1 MSRASIPQASVPS
14 RLGRLTTAERRV
26 WDAFPQGATVDLRTG
41 DPGADAPAEAGHWP
55 SARTVRGE
63 VIAALLLGACPAAP
77 GAVAAVRLVGA
88 RITGPLRIDHG
99 QVSSLLLLR
108 KCRFEGPIDLDGAT
122 TESIDLRGS
131 WLTTLSAYGAQVRG
145 TLDLR
150 DTVVAGGGQAIHAD
164 GIRIDGSLLAN
175 RTVVTGS
182 FDLINAQISGQVTL
196 IEAELS
202 NRTLGGHS
210 LNAGG
215 IRVGRSLLAQG
226 LRSEGELRLPGAH
239 IGSSLLLKGATLD
252 GRGGSALHGD
262 SLTVASEADLR
273 PYLPSARKAGQERA
287 GKQAAEQRE
296 AEQQAAEGQQAQQQ
310 QCFTA
315 IGTVRLPGARFGKGL
330 DLGGAT
336 LAPTPEQPALLADR
350 MVVEGS
356 LHLGDDFRTEGEI
369 RLSGVRITGHL
380 ELVGMDCPKALLN
393 LYAASAEG
401 GVRDQLSSWPE
412 RLNLDGFTYGP
423 FSAYIESEQRV
434 LLLKRQARR
443 SDDLIGGFRAQPYEQ
458 LASYYR
464 SLGNDGEARTVL
476 LAKQRALRGKLPW
489 RRRIPGYV
497 IDLLVGYGYRPLRAV
512 GWAAGLLAASSLYFD
527 QVRPEHVSAEDT
539 SVFNPVLYAADHL
552 IPVIHFGEPDVWQY
566 HGLPEVV
573 TAVLT
578 VLGWTL
584 GIAIAA
590 AATRTFTR
598 N

>member
-1 MSRASIPQASVPS
+1 MVRTSVPHITAPN
-14 RLGRLTTAERRV
+14 RLGRLSAPERRV
-26 WDAFPQGATVDLRTG
+26 WDAFPHGATVDLRDG
-41 DPGADAPAEAGHWP
+41 DLASDDPAEAEHWP
-55 SARTVRGE
+55 AARTVRGE
-63 VIAALLLGACPAAP
+63 VIAALLLGACTAAP

-99 QVSSLLLLR
+99 QVSSLLLLQ

-131 WLTTLSAYGAQVRG
+131 RLTTLSAYGAQVRG

-150 DTVVAGGGQAIHAD
+150 DTVVTGGGEAVHAD

-175 RTVVTGS
+175 RIEVTGS
-182 FDLINAQISGQVTL
+182 LDLINAQISGQLTL
-196 IEAELS
+196 IEAKLV
-202 NRTLGGHS
+202 NRSPGGHS

-215 IRVGRSLLAQG
+215 MRVGRSLLAQG
-226 LRSEGELRLPGAH
+226 LLTEGELRLPGAH
-239 IGSSLLLKGATLD
+239 IGSSLLLRGATLH
-252 GRGGSALHGD
+252 GRGGSALHAD
-262 SLTVASEADLR
+262 SLTVASEGDLR
-273 PYLPSARKAGQERA
+273 PYLPNAKRPG
-287 GKQAAEQRE
+287 EQPT
-296 AEQQAAEGQQAQQQ
+296 GAQN
-310 QCFTA
+310 FTA
-315 IGTVRLPGARFGKGL
+315 TGTVRLSGARFGNGL
-330 DLGGAT
+330 DLGGAELT
-336 LAPTPEQPALLADR
+336 ATPEQPALLAER
-350 MVVEGS
+350 LVVEGS
-356 LHLGDDFRTEGEI
+356 LHLGDDFRTEAEI
-369 RLSGVRITGHL
+369 RLSGARITGHL

-393 LYAASAEG
+393 LYAATAEG
-401 GVRDQLSSWPE
+401 GVRDQLSYWPE

-423 FSAYIESEQRV
+423 FSAYVESEQRV

-497 IDLLVGYGYRPLRAV
+497 IDLLVGYGYLPLRAV
-512 GWAAGLLAASSLYFD
+512 GWAAGLLAASSIYFS
-527 QVRPEHVSAEDT
+527 QVRPQHVSAEDT

-566 HGLPEVV
+566 HGVPEVV